1 VSGIVVFVHGLWLSG
16 LEAFVLRRRVAAALG
31 CAERNFRHRSMSA
44 TLADSAAA
52 LGAYLRAMD
61 ADPLHLIG
69 HSMGGLVILKLFEGA
84 PALPAGRIVL
94 LGTPIQ
100 GSSAA
105 LGLARLPGGKWLLGR
120 GMAEAMAPA
129 MPRRWRAARDIG
141 IIAGDSPYG
150 LGRLVARFDGPND
163 GVVSV
168 EETRLAGATDRI
180 VLSDQHAGLLYS
192 REAARQTAA
201 FLAHG
206 RFAR

>member
-16 LEAFVLRRRVAAALG
+16 LEAIVLRRRVAAALG
-31 CAERNFRHRSMSA
+31 FAERNFGYPSMSA
-44 TLADSAAA
+44 TLGDSAAA
-52 LGAYLRAMD
+52 LGVYLRAMD
-61 ADPLHLIG
+61 ADTLHLIG
-69 HSMGGLVILKLFEGA
+69 HSMGGLVILKLFEDP

-105 LGLARLPGGKWLLGR
+105 VGLARLPGGKRLLGR
-120 GMAEAMAPA
+120 AMAQAMTPA
-129 MPRRWRAARDIG
+129 KPCRWQAPRDIG

-150 LGRLVARFDGPND
+150 LGRLVARLDGPND
-163 GVVSV
+163 GIVLV

-180 VLSDQHAGLLYS
+180 VLSAQHAGLLYS
-192 REAARQTAA
+192 RAAARQTAA